1 MIIRTVV
8 NGSFQSYQ
16 QYKNYT
22 HSFDVVSTPLLA
34 AAAAVGLVTMNATNN
49 DWFMESKTKCDS
61 KASSNNLHPSPTL
74 VGVGKRESFED
85 KVDTTE
91 DLDLPVFTRL
101 VQL

>member
-16 QYKNYT
+16 QYKNYS
-22 HSFDVVSTPLLA
+22 HSTPLLV

-61 KASSNNLHPSPTL
+61 KASSNNLHPSPTP

>member
-16 QYKNYT
+16 QYKNYS
-22 HSFDVVSTPLLA
+22 HSTPLLA

-61 KASSNNLHPSPTL
+61 KASSNNLHPSPTP